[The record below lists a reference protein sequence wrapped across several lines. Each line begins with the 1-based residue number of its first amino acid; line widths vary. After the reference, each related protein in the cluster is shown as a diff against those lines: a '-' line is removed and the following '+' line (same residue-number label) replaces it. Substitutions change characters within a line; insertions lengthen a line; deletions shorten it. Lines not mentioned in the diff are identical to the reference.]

1 MTTPQTTPAFRGRW
15 IVALAL
21 LVLAA
26 GAGAGVYLW
35 RKGRPAAPPPAATAA
50 PVFTGNTWSG
60 MGKIR
65 AKNVAPVPAP
75 IAGTLEALEIEDGQ
89 EVAEGT
95 VLARIAS
102 TRLDAEIEANQ
113 LELER
118 AQARMNNLDA
128 QLTAARLD
136 LVRLQGDALKARAES
151 ETARKLYE
159 RQQLLLSEGATPR
172 LVFEKA
178 KKEYEEKRKVSDGLS
193 EELVQA
199 EGKVAGLVKNVDDAR
214 RVFNDATAELENA
227 KSEADAGLVRS
238 PVDGIVL
245 SHRVKPGEE
254 VPAGMEDLF
263 TIATDLSLLE
273 IVVDP
278 PAAVLEKIKPGQ
290 AVLVQVAE
298 AGQEGLS
305 GQVREV
311 KDKQVII
318 EFLSPD
324 PAVRPGLTGQAR
336 IQLQ

>member
-1 MTTPQTTPAFRGRW
+1 MTTTRPSPTFRGKW
-15 IVALAL
+15 IVAAAL
-21 LVLAA
+21 VVLAA
-26 GAGAGVYLW
+26 GAGAGVFLW
-35 RKGRPAAPPPAATAA
+35 KKNQPAAAPPAATAA
-50 PVFTGNTWSG
+50 AVFSGSTWSG

-65 AKNVAPVPAP
+65 AKNVVQVPAP
-75 IAGTLEALEIEDGQ
+75 VAGTLEALEIEDGQ

-95 VLARIAS
+95 VLARIANS
-102 TRLDAEIEANQ
+102 RLDAEIEANQ

-118 AQARMNNLDA
+118 TQARLNNLDA

-136 LVRLQGDALKARAES
+136 LVRLQGDALKARADS
-151 ETARKLYE
+151 DAARKLFE
-159 RQQLLLSEGATPR
+159 RQQLLLNEGATPR

-193 EELVQA
+193 EELTQA
-199 EGKVAGLVKNVDDAR
+199 DGKMAGLVKNVDEAR
-214 RVFNDATAELENA
+214 RVVNDATTELEDA
-227 KSEADAGLVRS
+227 KSEAEAGLVRS
-238 PVDGIVL
+238 PVEGIVL

-278 PAAVLEKIKPGQ
+278 PASVLEKIKPGQ

-298 AGQEGLS
+298 AGQEGLH

-311 KDKQVII
+311 KNKQAII

-324 PAVRPGLTGQAR
+324 PAVKPGLTGQAR
-336 IQLQ
+336 VQLQ